1 MPRRVRF
8 HPPVHPPSPLRA
20 SPPTGREGFPSPRL
34 LFVSPPPAVP
44 VLLHSHLAGFDT
56 QAAQLRSLPQTALQL
71 GEPGE
76 AGQAHD
82 VIPQPHRVLLGGQP
96 ADDRPEEGHTRG
108 WLEVDDRRADVLAR
122 EGQRLVGLRPDLLV
136 ERRVVEGAREI
147 RRQAGLPQQWLE
159 EGPCDPANPAPPPT
173 PTE

>member
-20 SPPTGREGFPSPRL
+20 PPPTGREGFPFPRL
-34 LFVSPPPAVP
+34 LLASPAPAVP
-44 VLLHSHLAGFDT
+44 VLLHSHVAGFDT

-82 VIPQPHRVLLGGQP
+82 VVPQPHRVLLGGQP
-96 ADDRPEEGHTRG
+96 ADDRPEKATPVGGSKWMIGVPTSLPVRDS
-108 WLEVDDRRADVLAR
+108 VSSVSDR
-122 EGQRLVGLRPDLLV
+122 
-136 ERRVVEGAREI
+136 I
-147 RRQAGLPQQWLE
+147 F
-159 EGPCDPANPAPPPT
+159 
-173 PTE
+173 